1 MSKGAD
7 VMARLGEAF
16 VLIRN
21 GASIKQTE
29 GAGGI
34 PITRI
39 ETISNR
45 EVDRNKFGYA
55 GILDIQKYSDYI
67 LQDEDIL
74 MSHINSE
81 KHLGKA
87 AIYKKA
93 ENEQVIHGMNLL
105 VLRAD
110 PQVIYPKYAL
120 YYFETPFFQQKIMKI
135 TKKSVNQASF
145 TVTALKDIDVLLPT
159 LEMQRSVATVL
170 DKLSGLIALRRQQ
183 IAKLDELVK
192 ARFVEMFGDP
202 VNNAKGWNKPT
213 LSECLSGIENGKSF
227 VCGSEPRQGNWPAV
241 LKLSAVTYGLF
252 RPKENKAVL
261 NMEDFLQT
269 AEVKTGDLLFT
280 RKNTPELVG
289 MSAYVFETEPCLMM
303 PDLIFRLN
311 TNKKCDKIFLW
322 QLINHDLFRPSIS
335 NLSSGS
341 AKSMS
346 NISKERLS
354 GLQIICPPLEMQQVF
369 ATFVRQ
375 VYRQKLKFQQS
386 LDHLEMLRKSLMQ
399 DYFM

>member
-227 VCGSEPRQGNWPAV
+227 V
-241 LKLSAVTYGLF
+241 
-252 RPKENKAVL
+252 
-261 NMEDFLQT
+261 
-269 AEVKTGDLLFT
+269 
-280 RKNTPELVG
+280 
-289 MSAYVFETEPCLMM
+289 
-303 PDLIFRLN
+303 
-311 TNKKCDKIFLW
+311 
-322 QLINHDLFRPSIS
+322 
-335 NLSSGS
+335 
-341 AKSMS
+341 
-346 NISKERLS
+346 
-354 GLQIICPPLEMQQVF
+354 
-369 ATFVRQ
+369 
-375 VYRQKLKFQQS
+375 
-386 LDHLEMLRKSLMQ
+386 
-399 DYFM
+399 

>member
-159 LEMQRSVATVL
+159 LETQRSVATVL
-170 DKLSGLIALRRQQ
+170 DKLSGLIALRKQQ

-192 ARFVEMFGDP
+192 ARFVEIFGDP
-202 VNNAKGWNKPT
+202 IQNLKGWDMEPLIKNVT
-213 LSECLSGIENGKSF
+213 LLNGRAFNQDELLDKGKYP
-227 VCGSEPRQGNWPAV
+227 VLRVGNFFSNRGWYYSN
-241 LKLSAVTYGLF
+241 LELDNDKYC
-252 RPKENKAVL
+252 
-261 NMEDFLQT
+261 DD
-269 AEVKTGDLLFT
+269 GDLLYAWSASFGA
-280 RKNTPELVG
+280 RIWNGGKVIYHYHIWKILVG
-289 MSAYVFETEPCLMM
+289 DAYCKKFLCKLLDYVTDSLMNTTHGIAMMHLTKAGMEQTLMIVPPVRLQQQFVDFLEQTE
-303 PDLIFRLN
+303 
-311 TNKKCDKIFLW
+311 
-322 QLINHDLFRPSIS
+322 Q
-335 NLSSGS
+335 
-341 AKSMS
+341 
-346 NISKERLS
+346 SKLT
-354 GLQIICPPLEMQQVF
+354 I
-369 ATFVRQ
+369 
-375 VYRQKLKFQQS
+375 QQS
-386 LDHLEMLRKSLMQ
+386 LDHLEVLRKSLMQ